1 MKLLWTRMVSM
12 KTKGADQI
20 LGAMKAGSVYRRDQL
35 AMFSKAVDRDLKELL
50 QDGRIGKAA
59 PGLYYR
65 SKQSRFGPVP
75 PEQRELVRAF
85 LKTDDFLLT
94 SLNVYNSLGLGLTQ
108 LSNEM
113 LVYNRKRVGRFKLG
127 GLVYNF
133 KRPVNFPKKI
143 SEEFLIVDLLNN
155 YDELAEPPNDLWQ
168 VLRDKVQNLSPIKLR
183 QIASVYGKVRTVKML
198 NELLSYEQAPLA
210 A

>member
-1 MKLLWTRMVSM
+1 MAGMRV
-12 KTKGADQI
+12 KGTDQI
-20 LGAMKAGSVYRRDQL
+20 LEAMKPGSVYRRNKL
-35 AMFSKAVDRDLKELL
+35 AMFSKAIDRDLKELL
-50 QDGRIGKAA
+50 QNGRIRKAA
-59 PGLYYR
+59 SGLYYR
-65 SKQSRFGPVP
+65 PKQSRFGPVP
-75 PEQRELVRAF
+75 PEQREFVRAF

-127 GLVYNF
+127 GIVYNF

-183 QIASVYGKVRTVKML
+183 QVASAYGKLQTVKML

>member
-1 MKLLWTRMVSM
+1 MASM
-12 KTKGADQI
+12 MIKGTDQI
-20 LGAMKAGSVYRRDQL
+20 FEAMKAGSVYRRNQL
-35 AMFSKAVDRDLKELL
+35 AMLSKAVDRDLKELL
-50 QDGRIGKAA
+50 QDGRIRKAA

-94 SLNVYNSLGLGLTQ
+94 SLNVYNNLGLGLTQ

-143 SEEFLIVDLLNN
+143 SEEFLIIDLLNN
-155 YDELAEPPNDLWQ
+155 YDELAEPPSDLWQ
-168 VLRDKVQNLSPIKLR
+168 MLKNNVRKLSPAKLKR
-183 QIASVYGKVRTVKML
+183 VASVYGKARAVKML
-198 NELLSYEQAPLA
+198 NELLSYEPETIA